1 MCIIIKRCTFV
12 GNKIFCN
19 INQIIVITGPTA
31 SEKTAKAIEMALQMN
46 CDIISADSRQVY
58 REMSI
63 GTAKPTVEQLS
74 KVNHHFIG
82 HVSIHQEYNVG
93 KYEHEAISLLEDYFK
108 DNDKIILCGG
118 TGLYI
123 DAVLFGIDVFPEIPN
138 TIKSSINTK
147 FEEQGLSWLQQEVLS
162 LDKEYFNKV
171 DQDNPRRLIRALEV
185 IYTTGDTYTSFR
197 TGSIIH
203 RNFEVKGIVAMPE
216 RPLLYDRINKRV
228 DRMILMGLEEEAK
241 SFYPYKD
248 LKALQTVGYQEF
260 FDYFDNKI
268 SRERAIELIKQNTR
282 NYAKRQITW
291 MKKYTDFEK
300 LSS

>member
-1 MCIIIKRCTFV
+1 MYIRW
-12 GNKIFCN
+12 NKIFCN

-31 SEKTAKAIEMALQMN
+31 AEKTAKAIEMALQLN

-63 GTAKPTVEQLS
+63 GTAKPTVEQVS

-93 KYEHEAISLLEDYFK
+93 KYEHEVISLLQDYFK
-108 DNDKIILCGG
+108 HNDNIILCGG

-138 TIKSSINTK
+138 SIKSSINTK
-147 FEEQGLSWLQQEVLS
+147 FKEQGLSWIQQELLS
-162 LDKEYFNKV
+162 LDQEYFNKV

-197 TGSIIH
+197 TGNTIH
-203 RNFEVKGIVAMPE
+203 RNFDVKGIVVMPD

-228 DRMILMGLEEEAK
+228 DRMIHMGLEEEAK

-291 MKKYTDFEK
+291 MKKYTNFEK